1 MKELLN
7 RIANFDYLF
16 FDFDGTLLNSEVIH
30 KQAHS
35 FVLSKILGK
44 EIQLTNREFEKYVGK
59 TDNVIFEEYKTDF
72 HVDFDKESMIKL
84 KKQKSQELLLNE
96 NLKIFNYFFDIIQT
110 YPQKK
115 YYILSNQDEQLLIT
129 ILKAKNIFNIFERIF
144 SLATLN
150 LTKKEFL
157 NNLYFYTHA
166 TYKKSIL
173 FEDVDVNLKLA
184 KDLGL
189 LSVGVE
195 NTFNKNKLH
204 NYDYLIKTY

>member
-84 KKQKSQELLLNE
+84 KKQKSKELLLNE

-166 TYKKSIL
+166 TCKKSIL

-195 NTFNKNKLH
+195 NTFNKNKLKD
-204 NYDYLIKTY
+204 YDYLIRTY